1 MVASKKSRRLFD
13 HASELAHQSTL
24 LVDKQRRVF
33 RHVHRQN
40 GRDLHL
46 RIRISFGHKS
56 NLEAKKPG
64 NKPKVSKQDFLDS

>member
-13 HASELAHQSTL
+13 HASELAQSTL

-33 RHVHRQN
+33 HHVHRQN

-64 NKPKVSKQDFLDS
+64 NKLKVSKQDFLDS